1 MTIIRSPRTTPFT
14 ALPNGSLRDGRL
26 TFKARGLLAYL
37 LSMPDGW
44 QTNSER
50 LAKVGPDG
58 RDAIRAA
65 LRELEDAGYIIRR
78 RHRTEHG
85 TFTTTVVVHDE
96 PVGEPV
102 EKHGTTDKPTPDKPT
117 PENPASKER
126 TTKKELTT
134 KALTRTKESNPQ
146 TLRICGDCDG
156 TGWTLPADD
165 TLDLIRCTCS
175 GGVR

>member
-1 MTIIRSPRTTPFT
+1 MTIIRSPRPTPFT

-65 LRELEDAGYIIRR
+65 LRELEDAGYIVRR
-78 RHRTEHG
+78 RHRTDHG
-85 TFTTTVVVHDE
+85 TFATETIVHDE
-96 PVGEPV
+96 PVERAV
-102 EKHGTTDKPTPDKPT
+102 ENTASCPPPTPEKPT
-117 PENPASKER
+117 PENPSSKER

-134 KALTRTKESNPQ
+134 KALTRTKESRPQ
-146 TLRICGDCDG
+146 TPRICGDCDG